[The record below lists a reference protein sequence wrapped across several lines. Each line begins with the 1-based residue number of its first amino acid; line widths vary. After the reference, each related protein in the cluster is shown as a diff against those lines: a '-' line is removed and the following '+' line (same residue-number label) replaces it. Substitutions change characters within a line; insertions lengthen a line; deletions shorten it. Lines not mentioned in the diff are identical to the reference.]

1 MTKITPD
8 IKAKAKYEIVVE
20 DKICWLKEVNRAT
33 LEVALGLIM
42 ATTGQPQYIRAG
54 EIILL
59 NCWVGG
65 DEEIKKNEDYLIPAC
80 FQAYELIKLKEASL
94 KKI

>member
-8 IKAKAKYEIVVE
+8 IKAKAEHEIRVE
-20 DKICWLKEVNRAT
+20 DKVCWLKKIDRAT
-33 LEVALGLIM
+33 LEIAFGYIM
-42 ATTGQPQYIRAG
+42 AVNERPQYIRAG

>member
-1 MTKITPD
+1 MKITPE
-8 IKAKAKYEIVVE
+8 IKAKSEYSITVE
-20 DKICWLKEVNRAT
+20 DKICWLKKIDRAT

-59 NCWVGG
+59 NCWVNG
-65 DEEIKKNEDYLIPAC
+65 DEEIKKDDKYLIPAC
-80 FQAYELIKLKEASL
+80 LQAYELIQLKEASL